1 MTTVVLSPEQERL
14 WFLQQAGL
22 GGEAYLVWAAHR
34 LSGALDVPLLGQAV
48 GALVERHPALRT
60 AVAAGADGRPEGRVC
75 PAVDVPFEVA
85 PPATEEEARQ
95 LVDAFVA
102 EPFSLARAPLVR
114 VLLVPLGEGEHILAL
129 AAHHLAC
136 DGPSLEVL
144 VDELYRL
151 YGGETLPP
159 PPAVSPQPGD
169 PEAERAYWRERLAG
183 APAVL
188 DLPLDRPR
196 QDRPGSRGARH
207 VLPLPQELVDGL
219 AVAAKETRTSAFML
233 VLAAVA
239 VVLGRF
245 ADEEDVVVGSP
256 VSNREHPG
264 AVGMF
269 VNTLALR
276 ADLGGDPTLGELVRQ
291 VRRTVLGAL
300 THRRLPFDEVVELS
314 GVARDLRHNPL
325 FQVMLVV
332 DLPGE
337 GVRDV
342 PGLEVAPYALPAP
355 AARFDLTVVA
365 SLGATGTLAFDYA
378 AELFDEATVARM
390 AEHLVSVLGAL
401 AGERDRR
408 LGELTFPGSA
418 PSTWPHGAFAAV
430 EPVHEQFARR
440 AAADPLAPALIGDGP
455 PLAYGTLERRANHL
469 AHRLRALGVTAG
481 ETVAVLLPA
490 GADALVAILGVLRAG
505 GAYVPLDPGQPAAR
519 LADLIADAGCRAV
532 IEAEIGAAIGA
543 EIGGDNGAEIGAAIG
558 GEAGTAITVDDRE
571 AAHPPPPAA
580 ADLAYVIYTSGST
593 GRPKGVAVTHD
604 SLARLTEA
612 FRDVHDCF
620 APGQRVLM
628 IPPLT
633 FDASAG
639 DLFPALTGGAA
650 LVVHPDP
657 AELDGPGL
665 VDFCARHGVTAVDT
679 ASALWRKWTEELGPV
694 PADWPVTTMMVGG
707 ERVPADSLRAWA
719 RKTGGKIAFYNHYG
733 PTEATVCATVHRTVD
748 GGDTAVSLPIGRPL
762 PHVRAHVLD
771 RHGRRVPTGVRGE
784 LHLGGPCLARG
795 YVGSPELTRAA
806 FVPDPFSGGLMYRTG
821 DLVRQDADGVL
832 HFLGRADRQIKLRG
846 RRIEPGEV
854 ESALAAHPA
863 VRDSAVVARDELL
876 IAYVTG
882 HRTGDLRDF
891 LRERLPG
898 HLVPAA
904 FVWMDTI
911 PLTAHG
917 KVDEAALP
925 APVLGA
931 AVYEPPSG
939 RIERVLAGI
948 WERRLGAERVGRH
961 DGFFEAGGHSLLAA
975 SVVADIEREL
985 GARLPIAALFAA
997 RDLATLAASLTS
1009 NGPASTRVGPDSDRV
1024 GPDSDRAE
1032 LAADLVVPADIR
1044 PGPSRTGPPRRILLT
1059 GATGFLGPHVLEELS
1074 RHDGLRVRCLT
1085 LDGTAPGG
1093 TEAVRGDLT
1102 RPLLGLPPSAFEE
1115 LAEETDLVV
1124 HLARQVS
1131 FVLPYGR
1138 LRAVNVTGMAGI
1150 LRLAATGPVTPVHT
1164 VSTLGVFLGHPGTV
1178 TERSVPGEPRSGG
1191 YYLSRWAGE
1200 RLAIT
1205 AGERGLP
1212 VTLHRPARVGPHSR
1226 TGRWSPGDHLARMII
1241 ASAQLGLV
1249 PDLAHEEDLLPADH
1263 LAQAVVRHAL
1273 AGSTATLHHFNG
1285 LTVGYPQIAAVLTQA
1300 GAPVDLVPWH
1310 TWLAAARGRTD
1321 LAVTPLLPSFTDE
1334 PPPARRPRFD
1344 CRATLAA
1351 TGLPGP
1357 PSARDLLAL
1366 AVERFAADGLLER
1379 VPSCRG

>member
-34 LSGALDVPLLGQAV
+34 LSGELDVPLLGQAV
-48 GALVERHPALRT
+48 GTLVERHPALRT
-60 AVAAGADGRPEGRVC
+60 AVVAGVDGRPEGRVRSR
-75 PAVDVPFEVA
+75 VDVPFEVA
-85 PPATEEEARQ
+85 PPATQERARE

-102 EPFSLARAPLVR
+102 EPFSLGRAPLVR
-114 VLLVPLGEGEHILAL
+114 VLLVPLGEKEHVLAL

-151 YGGETLPP
+151 YGGEALPP
-159 PPAVSPQPGD
+159 PPEVSPGTGD
-169 PEAERAYWRERLAG
+169 LTQARAYWRERLAG

-196 QDRPGSRGARH
+196 QDRPGSPGARH
-207 VLPLPQELVDGL
+207 TLRLPQELVDGL
-219 AVAAKETRTSAFML
+219 AVAVKETRASAFML
-233 VLAAVA
+233 MLAAVA

-276 ADLGGDPTLGELVRQ
+276 ADLTGDPTLGELVSR

-314 GVARDLRHNPL
+314 GVARDRRHNPL
-325 FQVMLVV
+325 FQAMLVV

-342 PGLEVAPYALPAP
+342 PGLEVVPYDLPAP
-355 AARFDLTVVA
+355 PVARFDLTVVA
-365 SLGATGTLAFDYA
+365 SLGATGTLALDYA
-378 AELFDEATVARM
+378 AGLFDEATVATM
-390 AEHLVSVLGAL
+390 ADHLVSVLGAL
-401 AGERDRR
+401 TGDRDRR
-408 LGELTFPGSA
+408 LGELTFPRTHIA
-418 PSTWPHGAFAAV
+418 PAQGPFPAV
-430 EPVHEQFARR
+430 EPVHEQVARR
-440 AAADPLAPALIGDGP
+440 AAADPGAPALIGDGIT
-455 PLAYGTLERRANHL
+455 LTYGTLERRANHL
-469 AHRLRALGVTAG
+469 AHRLRALGVTTG
-481 ETVAVLLPA
+481 ETVAVVLPA
-490 GADALVAILGVLRAG
+490 GPDALVAILGVLKAG

-519 LADLIADAGCRAV
+519 LAGLVADAGCRAV
-532 IEAEIGAAIGA
+532 IGTEITVGDHEAE
-543 EIGGDNGAEIGAAIG
+543 
-558 GEAGTAITVDDRE
+558 
-571 AAHPPPPAA
+571 HPPPRVAS
-580 ADLAYVIYTSGST
+580 DLAYVIYTSGST
-593 GRPKGVAVTHD
+593 GRPKGVAVGHD

-665 VDFCARHGVTAVDT
+665 VAFCARYGVTAVDT

-707 ERVPADSLRAWA
+707 ERVPIDSLRAWA
-719 RKTGGKIAFYNHYG
+719 RRTGGKIAFYNHYG

-748 GGDTAVSLPIGRPL
+748 GGDTPVSLPIGRPL

-795 YVGSPELTRAA
+795 YVGGPELTRAA
-806 FVPDPFSGGLMYRTG
+806 FVPDPFAGGLMYRTG

-863 VRDSAVVARDELL
+863 VRESAVVARDELL

-882 HRTGDLRDF
+882 RPAGDLRDF

-898 HLVPAA
+898 HLVPSA

-931 AVYEPPSG
+931 AAYEPPSG
-939 RIERVLAGI
+939 PVEQTLARI
-948 WERRLGAERVGRH
+948 WERRIGVERVGRH

-975 SVVADIEREL
+975 SVVADVEREL
-985 GARLPIAALFAA
+985 GVRPPIAALFAA
-997 RDLATLAASLTS
+997 RDLAALAASLT
-1009 NGPASTRVGPDSDRV
+1009 PADTPADTSADTSA
-1024 GPDSDRAE
+1024 DRAA
-1032 LAADLVVPADIR
+1032 LAADLVLPADIE
-1044 PGPSRTGPPRRILLT
+1044 PGPRRTGRPRRILLT

-1074 RHDGLRVRCLT
+1074 RHDGLQVRCLT
-1085 LDGTAPGG
+1085 PDGTGG
-1093 TEAVRGDLT
+1093 VRGDLT
-1102 RPLLGLPPSAFEE
+1102 RPLLGLPPSAFDE
-1115 LAEETDLVV
+1115 LAEETDLII

-1138 LRAVNVTGMAGI
+1138 LRAVNVTGTAGI
-1150 LRLAATGPVTPVHT
+1150 LRLAATGPVTPVHA

-1178 TERSVPGEPRSGG
+1178 TERSVPARPRSGD

-1200 RLAIT
+1200 RLALT
-1205 AGERGLP
+1205 ARERGLP

-1273 AGSTATLHHFNG
+1273 AGAPATLHHFNE
-1285 LTVGYPQIAAVLTQA
+1285 LTIGYPEIAAVLTEA
-1300 GAPVDLVPWH
+1300 GAPVDLVPWR
-1310 TWLAAARGRTD
+1310 TWLAAARNRTD
-1321 LAVTPLLPSFTDE
+1321 LAVTPLMPSFTDE
-1334 PPPARRPRFD
+1334 PPLAERPRFD
-1344 CRATLAA
+1344 CRATRAATRAAIRAA